1 MDGSDESLGEPTDI
15 ADSFDRSDGV
25 PGTVLVPEGDGDS
38 SPPVDVVEAAESVAE
53 LDEVSVL
60 ALWLERVVA

>member
-1 MDGSDESLGEPTDI
+1 M

-53 LDEVSVL
+53 LEEVSVL
-60 ALWLERVVA
+60 VLWLERAVA